1 MKTFVTN
8 PQLRNCYDI
17 MLRVGCCELNT
28 LLSYEDAKYYNGGIY
43 GWNFDVYTFFVETK
57 KGIKSVA
64 LSKGYQNT
72 QGKVIDSQLVKEYD
86 KKANEIIKNNNCSA
100 KNAEQLK
107 ELINELILKVIE

>member
-1 MKTFVTN
+1 MKTFITN
-8 PQLRNCYDI
+8 PKLRNCCDF
-17 MLRVGCCELNT
+17 MLRVGCCELNV
-28 LLSYEDAKYYNGGIY
+28 LLSHEDAKYYNGGIY

-64 LSKGYQNT
+64 LSKGYRNT

-86 KKANEIIKNNNCSA
+86 KKANEIIKNNGFSA

-107 ELINELILKVIE
+107 VLINELILKVIE